1 VIEQRSPLLL
11 RLKLL
16 LWDVHPAVWRRVK
29 LADSLSIA
37 DLHRVIRLLMGWDGD
52 HLHRFRIHGRDYGI
66 AYVGGP
72 SFDEDAEAV
81 RLARFGF
88 RPTERFLYEYDFTAG
103 WQVEVRVEKVIEE
116 APCESHLIPAC
127 LAGREPGPPDGCGG
141 PRAYA
146 ERRRDAVSWDMA
158 TDMDAVAAVLR
169 RVADGDDSVLADP
182 ETFSDFKQAL
192 SRQICCKV
200 SPSAARRN
208 FQSQIDASFAEALR
222 KMRSLH
228 WKCFKHR
235 EGCQTLQQIPW
246 NSSRLTQ

>member
-1 VIEQRSPLLL
+1 MIEERPPLLL

-16 LWDVHPAVWRRVK
+16 LRDVHPAVWRRVR

-37 DLHRVIRLLMGWDGD
+37 DLHRVIQLLMGWDDD

-72 SFDEDAEAV
+72 SFDEDAATV
-81 RLARFGF
+81 RLAQFGF

-103 WQVEVRVEKVIEE
+103 WQVEVRVEKVTEE
-116 APCESHLIPAC
+116 APCESHRIPVC

-146 ERRRDAVSWDMA
+146 ERRRDAVIWDMA

-169 RVADGDDSVLADP
+169 RVADGDDAVLADP
-182 ETFSDFKQAL
+182 ETFSDFKQAV
-192 SRQICCKV
+192 SRLQ
-200 SPSAARRN
+200 SREPFLADAFPRAAIN
-208 FQSQIDASFAEALR
+208 AALR
-222 KMRSLH
+222 QAFTIGGVPDDPDGDTGGLH
-228 WKCFKHR
+228 
-235 EGCQTLQQIPW
+235 
-246 NSSRLTQ
+246 